1 MLFRVEW
8 RWRTAFLTFWL
19 TPGEVSHT
27 NQPGCHRG
35 WRWTAHLRLRDEDG
49 MIYWRCGMY
58 MGCFFVFFPVKPM
71 LFLFVFMIMLR
82 FPPTLYCTF
91 KQFCEHTEHDSI
103 IGPLWTWV
111 FFTYVHIVFTIMFDL
126 PSGNLLHSYW
136 TWLFIVDFPIKHGVF
151 PVRYVKLPEGIY
163 IPFFFPSDFRCSK
176 TSAEDFS
183 MLQQPQTKKNGSA
196 VSVDHGRGRC
206 AAALGRFGR
215 LLAGR
220 RRCRGTTSGVAAK
233 GFMEKK
239 WGDLGFRMDLVILV
253 WIFLRW

>member
-183 MLQQPQTKKNGSA
+183 MLQQPQTKKTA
-196 VSVDHGRGRC
+196 PP
-206 AAALGRFGR
+206 
-215 LLAGR
+215 
-220 RRCRGTTSGVAAK
+220 
-233 GFMEKK
+233 
-239 WGDLGFRMDLVILV
+239 
-253 WIFLRW
+253 